1 MKQFI
6 AKILGVSAVMV
17 ILAWLVFSLFI
28 PQYYLPVL
36 PYMLIFFLIVTISVH
51 AWQLKMAK
59 KDIAKFTR
67 SNMLITF
74 LKLVIYSVFAVIYIA
89 LDKENALVFVICL
102 MLVYLVFSFLEVSD
116 LTRISKNRQK

>member
-6 AKILGVSAVMV
+6 VKILGVSVALT
-17 ILAWLVFSLFI
+17 ITGWLVFSLFI
-28 PQYYLPVL
+28 PGYYIPVL
-36 PYMLIFFLIVTISVH
+36 PYMLLFFLVMTIAVH

-67 SNMLITF
+67 SNMLVTF

-89 LDKENALVFVICL
+89 IDRENALVFVICL
-102 MLVYLVFSFLEVSD
+102 MIVYLIFSIIEVSE
-116 LTRISKNRQK
+116 LSRNTKK